1 MVIDELPWLIDADP
15 ALEGT
20 LQTAWDT
27 LLARK
32 PVLFVLIGSDLAMM
46 ECLDDY
52 RRPYRGH
59 QHQGGALV
67 SEHKLDTV
75 MIGIDDAIDAF
86 RDLNEFVVA
95 LDRIGSRIEG
105 GGRDPALLF
114 GYVVEHDMGRRL
126 AHLRRVVG
134 DALEAAIGED
144 EVDRI
149 GEESY
154 KFTED

>member
-1 MVIDELPWLIDADP
+1 MGE
-15 ALEGT
+15 
-20 LQTAWDT
+20 
-27 LLARK
+27 R
-32 PVLFVLIGSDLAMM
+32 
-46 ECLDDY
+46 
-52 RRPYRGH
+52 
-59 QHQGGALV
+59 
-67 SEHKLDTV
+67 KLDTV

-95 LDRIGSRIEG
+95 LDRIGSRIGNGSRE
-105 GGRDPALLF
+105 PALLF
-114 GYVVEHDMGRRL
+114 GYVVEHDVGRRL

-134 DALEAAIGED
+134 DALEAVIGEE